1 MGDLSW
7 AVLSQDLLKAMVE
20 TALMMGIGLLSAL
33 LLGLPLGFLIY
44 LTRRGMLL
52 ENRLLNLLGGL
63 VVNFARSLPFVILL
77 ILVIPF
83 SRLVTGRTTGP
94 LAASVPLA
102 IASIAF
108 YARLVE
114 GALSEVKPGVLE
126 AARALG
132 AGHWLTV
139 REVLFPE
146 ALPGLVRGFTMTAVS
161 LIGYTAMAGVLELRQ
176 GSAIATRPTS
186 ARTTPRQGT
195 CATICNKKGCCGSSI
210 AASTKTANKTPPA
223 TPRSKKSSIAKT

>member
-33 LLGLPLGFLIY
+33 LLGLPLGFFIY

-52 ENRLLNLLGGL
+52 ENRLLNLIGGL

-114 GALSEVKPGVLE
+114 GSLSEVKPGVLE

-161 LIGYTAMAGVLELRQ
+161 LIGYTAMAGVVGGGGIGFLAINYGYYRYETGVMVVTVIVLIILVQSTQWLGDHVAARLER
-176 GSAIATRPTS
+176 R
-186 ARTTPRQGT
+186 
-195 CATICNKKGCCGSSI
+195 K
-210 AASTKTANKTPPA
+210 
-223 TPRSKKSSIAKT
+223 

>member
-1 MGDLSW
+1 VGDLSW

-33 LLGLPLGFLIY
+33 LLGLPLGFFIY

-52 ENRLLNLLGGL
+52 ENRLLNLIGGL

-114 GALSEVKPGVLE
+114 GSLSEVKPGVLE

-161 LIGYTAMAGVLELRQ
+161 LIGYTAMAGVVGGGGIGFLAINYGYYRYETGVMVVTVIVLIILVQSTQWLGDHVAARLER
-176 GSAIATRPTS
+176 R
-186 ARTTPRQGT
+186 
-195 CATICNKKGCCGSSI
+195 K
-210 AASTKTANKTPPA
+210 
-223 TPRSKKSSIAKT
+223 

>member
-114 GALSEVKPGVLE
+114 GSLSEVKPGVLE

-161 LIGYTAMAGVLELRQ
+161 LIGYTAMAGVVGGGGIGFLAINYGYYRYETGVMVVTVIVLIVLVQSTQWLGDHVAARLERW
-176 GSAIATRPTS
+176 
-186 ARTTPRQGT
+186 
-195 CATICNKKGCCGSSI
+195 K
-210 AASTKTANKTPPA
+210 
-223 TPRSKKSSIAKT
+223 

>member
-1 MGDLSW
+1 
-7 AVLSQDLLKAMVE
+7 MVE

-52 ENRLLNLLGGL
+52 ENRLLNLIGGL

-114 GALSEVKPGVLE
+114 GSLSEVKPGVLE

-161 LIGYTAMAGVLELRQ
+161 LIGYTAMAGVVGGGGIGFLAINYGYYRYETGVMVVTVIVLIILVQSTQWLGDHVAARLER
-176 GSAIATRPTS
+176 R
-186 ARTTPRQGT
+186 
-195 CATICNKKGCCGSSI
+195 K
-210 AASTKTANKTPPA
+210 
-223 TPRSKKSSIAKT
+223 